1 MGGGHRA
8 GYSVWSI
15 GLVNNAAQ
23 NRSGRMP
30 REITVA
36 LVQMDPELGST
47 EANLRKMGD
56 FVERICSEQ
65 RTDLIVFPELS
76 YTGSELGIRATD
88 VAERVPGHAT
98 NYLAKRANDFSTHIV
113 FGLVIKEKVESIL
126 YNGVVCVGPEGSV
139 VAEYR
144 KVHLLG
150 EERQIYRNGFRFT
163 TVEAEWGRFGM
174 LIGDDLAFP
183 EAARSL
189 TLDGAEL
196 IVVSANWDAPAKDTW
211 RAFLISRACENA
223 IFVAAANRVGEE
235 PTRRFVGDSLMVGPT
250 ADLYTVLDEEIE
262 GYAVATVD
270 LDFVRNVR
278 EDRQLIQFREPL
290 AYRSIV
296 RKY

>member
-1 MGGGHRA
+1 
-8 GYSVWSI
+8 
-15 GLVNNAAQ
+15 
-23 NRSGRMP
+23 
-30 REITVA
+30 
-36 LVQMDPELGST
+36 
-47 EANLRKMGD
+47 
-56 FVERICSEQ
+56 
-65 RTDLIVFPELS
+65 
-76 YTGSELGIRATD
+76 
-88 VAERVPGHAT
+88 
-98 NYLAKRANDFSTHIV
+98 
-113 FGLVIKEKVESIL
+113 
-126 YNGVVCVGPEGSV
+126 V

>member
-1 MGGGHRA
+1 
-8 GYSVWSI
+8 
-15 GLVNNAAQ
+15 
-23 NRSGRMP
+23 MP
-30 REITVA
+30 REITIA
-36 LVQMDPELGST
+36 LVQMAPDLGNT

-98 NYLAKRANDFSTHIV
+98 NYLAKRASDFATHVV

-150 EERQIYRNGFRFT
+150 EERQMYRSGFRF
-163 TVEAEWGRFGM
+163 VNVDAEWGRFGM
-174 LIGDDLAFP
+174 LVGIDLAFP

-189 TLDGAEL
+189 TLEGAEL
-196 IVVSANWDAPAKDTW
+196 AVVSANWEEPARDAW
-211 RAFLISRACENA
+211 RAYLISRACENA

-235 PTRRFVGDSLMVGPT
+235 PTRRFMGDSLLVGPT
-250 ADLYTVLDEEIE
+250 AEVYTVLDEPIE
-262 GYAVATVD
+262 GYAVATID
-270 LDFVRNVR
+270 LDVVRSVR
-278 EDRQLIQFREPL
+278 EDRQLIQFREPI

-296 RKY
+296 KKY